1 MAMLAEMG
9 NHLHA
14 GRPVSNHAY
23 ALTGQIDGSI
33 PLGCMHRATGEA
45 FEPLYIGNLWM
56 MQHACRHDRDM
67 SAVLVPVLGLDIPM
81 IARPD
86 HAGDFAV
93 EGRALMVR

>member
-1 MAMLAEMG
+1 
-9 NHLHA
+9 
-14 GRPVSNHAY
+14 
-23 ALTGQIDGSI
+23 
-33 PLGCMHRATGEA
+33 
-45 FEPLYIGNLWM
+45 
-56 MQHACRHDRDM
+56 M